1 MGSGD
6 TKTEQMLY
14 VLGNGGS
21 GDEFRG
27 CCNTKEQAYIL
38 DAIDRIN
45 NLDPGSSLNYETFTF
60 TLIDG
65 TTVEKEIAV
74 KAGE

>member
-14 VLGNGGS
+14 ALGNGGS
-21 GDEFRG
+21 GDQFRG

-38 DAIDRIN
+38 DAIDRVN
-45 NLDPGSSLNYETFTF
+45 GLENYETFTF
-60 TLIDG
+60 TLLDG
-65 TTVEKEIAV
+65 TTVEKDIRV
-74 KAGE
+74 RAGE

>member
-14 VLGNGGS
+14 ALGNGGS

-27 CCNTKEQAYIL
+27 CCNTKEQTYLL

-45 NLDPGSSLNYETFTF
+45 GLENYETFTF

-65 TTVEKEIAV
+65 TTVEKDIRV
-74 KAGE
+74 RAGE

>member
-1 MGSGD
+1 MNSGD

-14 VLGNGGS
+14 TLGNGGD
-21 GDEFRG
+21 GDQFRG

-38 DAIDRIN
+38 DAIDRMN
-45 NLDPGSSLNYETFTF
+45 ALENYETFTF

-65 TTVEKEIAV
+65 TTVEKDIRV
-74 KAGE
+74 KPEGD

>member
-14 VLGNGGS
+14 ALGNGGS
-21 GDEFRG
+21 GDQFRG

-45 NLDPGSSLNYETFTF
+45 SLDPSTTNYETFTF
-60 TLIDG
+60 TLVDG

>member
-6 TKTEQMLY
+6 TKTEQMMY

-21 GDEFRG
+21 GDQFRG
-27 CCNTKEQAYIL
+27 CCNTKEQAYLL
-38 DAIDRIN
+38 DAIDRVN
-45 NLDPGSSLNYETFTF
+45 GLENYETFTF

-65 TTVEKEIAV
+65 TTVEKDIRV
-74 KAGE
+74 RAGE

>member
-14 VLGNGGS
+14 ALGNGGS

-27 CCNTKEQAYIL
+27 CCNTKEQAYLL

-45 NLDPGSSLNYETFTF
+45 GLENYETFTF

-65 TTVEKEIAV
+65 TTVEKDIRV
-74 KAGE
+74 RAGE

>member
-21 GDEFRG
+21 GDQFRG

-45 NLDPGSSLNYETFTF
+45 NLDPSGGNYETFTF
-60 TLIDG
+60 TLVDG

-74 KAGE
+74 KSGA